1 MKNKRTIFAVALVV
15 VLGVTGVGVYIGT
28 KDKGAEIVT
37 KETEVAFGNLTVG
50 VTESGAVSLGNVEQS
65 FDIDLSGDDSESS
78 NNSSSVTQSMGGNG
92 VMPGMNMASGSNN
105 TGGQSSTE
113 SSSADG
119 VLEVEEVYVSEGQV
133 VEKGEALLKLTDDSV
148 KNARAVLSQ
157 KVKSAKLTLEKA
169 KIERKS
175 TKLSAKY
182 EYEANIVTG
191 KNAKKDYNNTIE
203 SLSNAVEEAQDA
215 IDEAE
220 KRLKEI
226 PNEVKKLKAKKASA
240 SKTTTTK
247 NASTPSDLEADVQ
260 TGNQTLENEIG
271 SISNEN
277 ASNPSNSSKE
287 DNTASIDSQISAL
300 ESELSSIKKNY
311 SNLANRLSQA
321 KSEQTAGKITA
332 KEKYDQAILNYENA
346 KDIYEIAIDGVDDS
360 VDEAKEELKDAKE
373 NLVKFEEFVLDGTI
387 TTEYAGTILAIGYEK
402 GDSLS
407 SDTAIASYADE
418 NSVEVTVAVSQDDI
432 SNVEVGENVNI
443 LFHAYK
449 DEEYNGTVT
458 EISNQESS
466 NSTTVSYDVTVN
478 VQGDVSKIYDGMTA
492 NVTFVTKEIKDVVY
506 VSNKAIQ
513 NEGTKSYVTLVKD
526 GVNKKVQVTTGF
538 SNGTNVE
545 ITDGLSKGDIVL
557 IESQV
562 NKS

>member
-226 PNEVKKLKAKKASA
+226 PNEIKKLKAKKASA

-277 ASNPSNSSKE
+277 ASNPSDSSKE
-287 DNTASIDSQISAL
+287 DNTASIDNQISAL

-443 LFHAYK
+443 LFHAYE